1 MRNFFEFIKKL
12 LPLGN
17 KKLSDIK
24 FRTEL
29 FLKLGVIINVG
40 FASYNI
46 FTGILYRSVWFGGV
60 AIYYIMLCLIKFFL
74 IYRGFE
80 RKAGDIK
87 ELYDFRTCSIMLLV
101 LNLTIA
107 ILICQ
112 MIWQNKSHLYGESV
126 IYVATIFTL
135 FRLSAAII
143 DTLRLRKFH
152 SPTLYAAK
160 ALSLSVALMSFFSL
174 QTALLDRIN
183 TDMSVKRGLNIVTGS
198 VVGVTVA
205 TIALKSLLKAEKH
218 LKKQ

>member
-1 MRNFFEFIKKL
+1 MKNFFEFIKKL

-60 AIYYIMLCLIKFFL
+60 AIYYIMICLIKFFL

-80 RKAGDIK
+80 RKTGDIR
-87 ELYDFRTCSIMLLV
+87 EIYDFRTCSIMLLV

-126 IYVATIFTL
+126 IYVAAIFTL

-198 VVGVTVA
+198 VVGVAVA

>member
-1 MRNFFEFIKKL
+1 MKNFFEFIKKL

-87 ELYDFRTCSIMLLV
+87 ELYDFRACSIMLLV

-126 IYVATIFTL
+126 IYVAAIFTL

-143 DTLRLRKFH
+143 DTLRLRKIN

-198 VVGVTVA
+198 VVGVAVA
-205 TIALKSLLKAEKH
+205 TIALKSLLKAENH

>member
-1 MRNFFEFIKKL
+1 MKNFFEFIKKL
-12 LPLGN
+12 LPFGN
-17 KKLSDIK
+17 KKISDIK

-80 RKAGDIK
+80 RKAGDIR
-87 ELYDFRTCSIMLLV
+87 EIYDFRTCSIMLLV

-126 IYVATIFTL
+126 IYVAAIFTL

-198 VVGVTVA
+198 VVGVAVA
-205 TIALKSLLKAEKH
+205 TIALKSLLKAENH

>member
-1 MRNFFEFIKKL
+1 MRNYFEFIKKL